1 MSAAA
6 LQIQTLEDE
15 DSQWGGSSEGRT
27 YKARDRELMDLRLKA
42 QYFTDPCRYEPNIFR
57 RRYRMQPW
65 VFDRMMR
72 DMANYDPYFVQ
83 TRDACGRLSLSTE
96 QKLTCAMRMLAYGIT
111 ADFCDDYLDIAKTT
125 AIEIFEHFTKAIWNV
140 YHETYL
146 RRPTPADLRR
156 LLDKAEER
164 GFPGMVGSLDCM
176 HWQWKNC
183 PTGWAGQYTGYK
195 GKPTIILEAV
205 ASYDTWI
212 WHAFFGLP
220 GSLNDIN
227 VLGCSPLFNAQ
238 CVGETPE
245 VRYQVRNRHY
255 HQCYYLVDGIY
266 PKWGSFVQ
274 TIRNPRSPQTQHF
287 TRMQEA
293 YRKDVERAFGI
304 LQARWAIIRGPAR
317 GWSKENLQYIMMTC
331 IILHNMIVEDERDE
345 DAAQPF
351 DPDDIPTRPRKAE
364 IYKRPEMDTDVH
376 RNPQQLNQ
384 FLRRYRE
391 VRCPVMNK
399 NLQDDLVDHLWS
411 MKLQADQN
419 QQ

>member
-1 MSAAA
+1 MNRLTKWLQKDQEEAVTRSRRRNLMMYAAA

-15 DSQWGGSSEGRT
+15 DSQWGGSSKGRT

-42 QYFTDPCRYEPNIFR
+42 QYFTDPCRYEPNVFL
-57 RRYRMQPW
+57 RRYRMQPH

-72 DMANYDPYFVQ
+72 DVANYDPYFVQ
-83 TRDACGRLSLSTE
+83 TRDVCGRLSLSTE

-146 RRPTPADLRR
+146 RRPTPADLRL

-164 GFPGMVGSLDCM
+164 GFPGMVGSLDC
-176 HWQWKNC
+176 
-183 PTGWAGQYTGYK
+183 P
-195 GKPTIILEAV
+195 
-205 ASYDTWI
+205 
-212 WHAFFGLP
+212 
-220 GSLNDIN
+220 LNDIN

-238 CVGETPE
+238 CVSETPE
-245 VRYQVRNRHY
+245 VSYQ
-255 HQCYYLVDGIY
+255 
-266 PKWGSFVQ
+266 WGSFVQ
-274 TIRNPRSPQTQHF
+274 AIRNPRSPQTQHF

-331 IILHNMIVEDERDE
+331 IILHNMIVEDEHDE
-345 DAAQPF
+345 DAAEPF
-351 DPDDIPTRPRKAE
+351 DPDDIPTRPRKVE
-364 IYKRPEMDTDVH
+364 IYKRT
-376 RNPQQLNQ
+376 
-384 FLRRYRE
+384 
-391 VRCPVMNK
+391 
-399 NLQDDLVDHLWS
+399 
-411 MKLQADQN
+411 
-419 QQ
+419 

>member
-1 MSAAA
+1 
-6 LQIQTLEDE
+6 
-15 DSQWGGSSEGRT
+15 
-27 YKARDRELMDLRLKA
+27 
-42 QYFTDPCRYEPNIFR
+42 
-57 RRYRMQPW
+57 
-65 VFDRMMR
+65 
-72 DMANYDPYFVQ
+72 
-83 TRDACGRLSLSTE
+83 
-96 QKLTCAMRMLAYGIT
+96 MRMLAYGIT
-111 ADFCDDYLDIAKTT
+111 AHFCDDYLDIAKTT

-146 RRPTPADLRR
+146 CRPTPADLRR

-183 PTGWAGQYTGYK
+183 PTRWAGQYTSYR
-195 GKPTIILEAV
+195 GKPIIILEAV

-245 VRYQVRNRHY
+245 VSY
-255 HQCYYLVDGIY
+255 
-266 PKWGSFVQ
+266 
-274 TIRNPRSPQTQHF
+274 QTQHF

-293 YRKDVERAFGI
+293 YRKDMDRAFGI
-304 LQARWAIIRGPAR
+304 LKARWAIIRGPAH

-345 DAAQPF
+345 DATQPF

-384 FLRRYRE
+384 FLRLYRE

-399 NLQDDLVDHLWS
+399 NLQDDLVDHLWT

>member
-27 YKARDRELMDLRLKA
+27 YKARDRELMDLQLKA
-42 QYFTDPCRYEPNIFR
+42 QYFTDLCRYEPNIFR

-65 VFDRMMR
+65 VFDKMMS
-72 DMANYDPYFVQ
+72 DVANYDPYFVQ

-156 LLDKAEER
+156 LLDKAAER
-164 GFPGMVGSLDCM
+164 GFPGMIGSLDC
-176 HWQWKNC
+176 
-183 PTGWAGQYTGYK
+183 
-195 GKPTIILEAV
+195 
-205 ASYDTWI
+205 
-212 WHAFFGLP
+212 
-220 GSLNDIN
+220 SLNDIN
-227 VLGCSPLFNAQ
+227 VLGCSPLFNDV
-238 CVGETPE
+238 CTGETPE
-245 VRYQVRNRHY
+245 VNYQVHNRHY
-255 HQCYYLVDGIY
+255 RQCYYLVDGIY

-274 TIRNPRSPQTQHF
+274 AIRKPQTQHF

-331 IILHNMIVEDERDE
+331 IILHNMIVEDEHDE

-364 IYKRPEMDTDVH
+364 IYKRPVMDTDVD

-399 NLQDDLVDHLWS
+399 NLQDDLIDHLWT
-411 MKLQADQN
+411 MKLQANQN
-419 QQ
+419 HQ